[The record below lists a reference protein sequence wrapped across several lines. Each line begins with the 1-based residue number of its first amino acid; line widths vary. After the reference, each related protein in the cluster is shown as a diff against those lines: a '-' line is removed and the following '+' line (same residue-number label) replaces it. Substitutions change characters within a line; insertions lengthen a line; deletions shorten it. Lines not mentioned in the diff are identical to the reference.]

1 MPALPIACTLDPAAL
16 EERRALLRQ
25 VLGGVTEVI
34 RSPTGLVLRFGAG
47 GVSVAGLGRIIE
59 LERACCPFLEFR
71 LDVASNNEAVVLHL
85 TGPDGSG
92 EFLVHELGIPGN
104 A

>member
-1 MPALPIACTLDPAAL
+1 MPDLPIACTLDPAAL
-16 EERRALLRQ
+16 DERRALLRQ

-47 GVSVAGLGRIIE
+47 GVSVAALGRIIE

-71 LDVASNNEAVVLHL
+71 LEVASNNGAVVLHL

-104 A
+104 V

>member
-1 MPALPIACTLDPAAL
+1 MPDFPIACTLDPAAL
-16 EERRALLRQ
+16 DERRALLRH

-47 GVSVAGLGRIIE
+47 RVSVSALGRLIE
-59 LERACCPFLEFR
+59 LERACCPFLEFH
-71 LDVASNNEAVVLHL
+71 LEAASNNGEVVFHL